1 MYTYYSSFISGTQNI
16 IKNHLVDVDII
27 KLFDGGVLYKTDKT
41 PLEIEKI
48 RFFNNSFLVIQIFK
62 NVEGNST
69 VETMIRNTK
78 LDNIR
83 NIIEFIKLQKNAKTF
98 HIFSSIE
105 NQLISVDKKIL
116 GTFEGNLEKKLKLKV
131 EFDKKPADFEF
142 WFLYRSEKIGFF
154 MLRITKNKKKLN
166 KGELRPELSNI
177 LCLLSEPSENDIFL
191 DPFCGS
197 GAIALERSRIAN
209 FKGIFACDNNQEIIK
224 GLKQEIKKINNK
236 KLNKSFFVKNLNF
249 FNNNFDN
256 EYFTKIV
263 SDPPW
268 GFFEK
273 IDNINNFYTK
283 VLNEMYRILAK
294 NGIII
299 LLSANKNEI
308 NSILQSMRSKL
319 KLIKNYDILVSG
331 KKAGIYI
338 IKKV

>member
-1 MYTYYSSFISGTQNI
+1 M
-16 IKNHLVDVDII
+16 
-27 KLFDGGVLYKTDKT
+27 
-41 PLEIEKI
+41 
-48 RFFNNSFLVIQIFK
+48 
-62 NVEGNST
+62 
-69 VETMIRNTK
+69 
-78 LDNIR
+78 
-83 NIIEFIKLQKNAKTF
+83 
-98 HIFSSIE
+98 
-105 NQLISVDKKIL
+105 LI
-116 GTFEGNLEKKLKLKV
+116 
-131 EFDKKPADFEF
+131 
-142 WFLYRSEKIGFF
+142 
-154 MLRITKNKKKLN
+154 ITKNKKKLN